1 MQGFFMDKFVATI
14 KQFNIMEI
22 YKGTGKTTTGTILL
36 TKSIST
42 IIIGSSLGFDELTTE
57 TIRVEV
63 ERANGSNFEITK
75 GSMALKDF
83 ILANTYGEDAITS
96 DLARS
101 LDLVAVCEICND
113 GSIHLFEK
121 DVIKITLNSLI
132 GAETYVLN
140 GIEEPQTSTEIYSFE
155 HKSMSADDTNKDF
168 NVSGYDICVLD
179 KSSTIEE
186 INYTF
191 SNGQVVKYSLYELE
205 CMSKATDPV
214 AYVKTD
220 GTIKS
225 SFADKIQLPLFA
237 VENLNIRKVGG
248 VGSTVINLILRN
260 HL

>member
-1 MQGFFMDKFVATI
+1 
-14 KQFNIMEI
+14 MEI

-75 GSMALKDF
+75 GSMSLKDF

-96 DLARS
+96 DAVRA
-101 LDLVAVCEICND
+101 LDLVAVCEICNE

-121 DVIKITLNSLI
+121 DVIKITLNFLI

-179 KSSTIEE
+179 KSDTIEE

-214 AYVKTD
+214 AYVKND

-225 SFADKIQLPLFA
+225 SFTDKIQLPLFA
-237 VENLNIRKVGG
+237 VENLNIRKVAGI
-248 VGSTVINLILRN
+248 GSTVINLILRN

>member
-1 MQGFFMDKFVATI
+1 
-14 KQFNIMEI
+14 MEI

-42 IIIGSSLGFDELTTE
+42 LIIATTLEYNQLTTE

-75 GSMALKDF
+75 GSMFLKDF
-83 ILANTYGEDAITS
+83 ILANTYGEDAFVADTVRDYGLI
-96 DLARS
+96 
-101 LDLVAVCEICND
+101 AVCEICNE

-121 DVIKITLNSLI
+121 DVIKATLNGLD
-132 GAETYVLN
+132 ATKTYAVN
-140 GIEEPQTSTEIYSFE
+140 GIVEPQTSTQIYSFE

-179 KSSTIEE
+179 KSDTIEE

-214 AYVKTD
+214 AYVKND

-225 SFADKIQLPLFA
+225 SFTDKIQLPLFA
-237 VENLNIRKVGG
+237 VENLNIRKVAGI
-248 VGSTVINLILRN
+248 GSTVINLILRN

>member
-1 MQGFFMDKFVATI
+1 
-14 KQFNIMEI
+14 MEI

-42 IIIGSSLGFDELTTE
+42 IIIGTSLEFNQLTTE

-75 GSMALKDF
+75 GSMFLKDF
-83 ILANTYGEDAITS
+83 ILANTYGEDALVADTVR
-96 DLARS
+96 DYG
-101 LDLVAVCEICND
+101 LVAVCEICNE

-121 DVIKITLNSLI
+121 DVIKISLNGLD
-132 GAETYVLN
+132 ATKTYAIN
-140 GIEEPQTSTEIYSFE
+140 GIEEPETSTQIYSFE

-168 NVSGYDICVLD
+168 NVSGYDILVLD
-179 KSSTIEE
+179 KSDSIEE

-205 CMSKATDPV
+205 VMSKSLDPV
-214 AYVKTD
+214 AYVKKN
-220 GTIKS
+220 GTVLS
-225 SFADKIQLPLFA
+225 AFPDKIQLPLIA
-237 VENLNIRKVGG
+237 VTNVNIRKLGG